1 MTQSKTN
8 NNSKKLEKY
17 RKIQK
22 DYDKYFSY
30 LYSKLNSKEKD

>member
-1 MTQSKTN
+1 MEQSQKN
-8 NNSKKLEKY
+8 GKLEKY

-30 LYSKLNSKEKD
+30 LYNKINSKEKD

>member
-1 MTQSKTN
+1 MKKSKI
-8 NNSKKLEKY
+8 EYY

-22 DYDKYFSY
+22 DYYKYFSY